1 MTTCLMTGEVKNKD
15 ENGEVKNKDGEEG
28 NGAKIYS

>member
-1 MTTCLMTGEVKNKD
+1 MTGEVKNKD